1 MRDWRSRYPLWVVA
15 PVVVAFAG
23 WCAFAGY
30 LIGQARAGPVLIW
43 NDSLVY
49 SSMAHHSLWSRALW
63 AGPRPPVTSLVIK
76 AVGSSA
82 AFVTTQTVIGALAWG
97 VLAWSVGCLVDPG
110 WKRVIAFFAV
120 LGFATVF
127 PVTLWNR
134 SELSESLALSLL
146 ALVFAA
152 FIWTARRP
160 TWPRVAATS
169 VACLGFA
176 ATRDAQVWTVGMFAV
191 AVALFAL
198 IRLRTDRGVARRA
211 AVLALCLLAV
221 AGVTEWGTL
230 TSHRTN
236 EDTADVFYVRIF
248 PFPSRVAWFS
258 QHGMPD
264 GRLIDKVASETPAP
278 VGAAKVV
285 GLDPRRASLRPL
297 ERWLRTKGGSTYL
310 RWLITHPGYMI
321 TEPLQRPER
330 AFNFAQGDLNFYA
343 AQADALQ
350 SPLTSLL
357 WPPLWELLGIAALA
371 LYMGW
376 LAGSWRTDPWL
387 MVAVLALIGLP
398 AMLVAWNGDG
408 QEVTRHTIEGFA
420 QIRLGVWILLV
431 VGILQLPTLD
441 YGAHTRR
448 RRQAGPHRPPARTTT
463 S

>member
-1 MRDWRSRYPLWVVA
+1 VA

-30 LIGQARAGPVLIW
+30 LIGQARGGPVLIW

-49 SSMAHHSLWSRALW
+49 SSMAHHPLWSRALW
-63 AGPRPPVTSLVIK
+63 VGPRPPVTSLLIK
-76 AVGSSA
+76 AAGSSVA
-82 AFVTTQTVIGALAWG
+82 LVTTQAVIGALAWG
-97 VLAWSVGCLVDPG
+97 VLAWTVGCLVDPG
-110 WKRVIAFFAV
+110 WKRVTAFFAV
-120 LGFATVF
+120 LGFATAF
-127 PVTLWNR
+127 PITLWNR

-146 ALVFAA
+146 ALVFAG

-191 AVALFAL
+191 AAAVFAL
-198 IRLRTDRGVARRA
+198 IRLRSDRGVAWRA
-211 AVLALCLLAV
+211 GVLALSLLAV
-221 AGVTEWGTL
+221 AGIAEWGTL

-248 PFPSRVAWFS
+248 PFPGRVAWFS
-258 QHGMPD
+258 HHGMPD
-264 GRLIDKVASETPAP
+264 AQLIDKLAAETPAP
-278 VGAAKVV
+278 VDAAKVV
-285 GLDPRRASLRPL
+285 GLDPHNASFRPL
-297 ERWLRTKGGSTYL
+297 ERWLRTKGGTTYL
-310 RWLITHPGYMI
+310 RWLITHPGYVI

-330 AFNFAQGDLNFYA
+330 SFNFAQGNLDFYA
-343 AQADALQ
+343 ATANPLR

-357 WPPLWELLGIAALA
+357 WPPLWELLGFAALA

-441 YGAHTRR
+441 YGAHSRR
-448 RRQAGPHRPPARTTT
+448 RPQPG
-463 S
+463 